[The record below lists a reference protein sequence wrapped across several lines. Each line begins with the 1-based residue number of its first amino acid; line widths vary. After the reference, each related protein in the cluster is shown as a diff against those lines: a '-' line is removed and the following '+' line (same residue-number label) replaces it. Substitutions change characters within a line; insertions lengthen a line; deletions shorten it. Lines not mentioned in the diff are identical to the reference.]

1 MLGLSL
7 KAQNPDS
14 LYALW
19 QDQTQADSMRVQAYE
34 DYISNEYLYSWP
46 DTAVILAE
54 ALHAYAKKQHYPI
67 ASATGYNLQ
76 GIANYVQGNYPQA
89 LEYFQKSL
97 AIKEELGDKMGIA
110 KNLNNIGLI
119 YMNQGNTPRALEYFQ
134 KSQAI
139 KEELGDK
146 KGIAVIL
153 NNIGLIYHDQGN
165 YPRALEYYQKSQ
177 AIKEELGDKKGIAGG
192 LVNIGIIYYSQGNYP
207 RALEDYQ
214 KSLTIFEE
222 LGDKYGIATN
232 LGNIGHIYS
241 DQGNFPLAMEYYQ
254 KSLVIGEELGD
265 KNGMAD
271 ILGNIGI
278 LYKKEGKNASA
289 VNHCQR
295 SLTLAEEIGALD
307 LQKEACQCLYNT
319 YKAMGQD
326 KNALAYYEQMIAMR
340 DSMFNEEN
348 TRRLT
353 QLEMQYQ
360 FDKKEAT
367 TKAEQEKKD
376 ALAAQELERQTM
388 ARNGFMGGFAV
399 VLLFAGVFFVQRNRI
414 GKEKQRSEELL
425 LNILPE
431 EIARELK
438 EKGKADARD
447 FELVSTLF
455 TDFVSFTETSEK
467 LSASELVSEIN
478 QCFAAFDGIMEKY
491 GIEKIKTM
499 GDAYMAAGGLP
510 VPTDDS
516 VKNTVLAALEMQ
528 SFIQDRKT
536 KLEAEGKLGFQMRA
550 GIHTGPVVAGIVGV
564 KKFQYDIWGDTVNM
578 ANRMESSGAAS
589 KVNISRETYELLKDD
604 PQFTFEPR
612 GKVDVKGKGEMEMY
626 FISEA

>member
-1 MLGLSL
+1 
-7 KAQNPDS
+7 
-14 LYALW
+14 
-19 QDQTQADSMRVQAYE
+19 
-34 DYISNEYLYSWP
+34 
-46 DTAVILAE
+46 
-54 ALHAYAKKQHYPI
+54 
-67 ASATGYNLQ
+67 
-76 GIANYVQGNYPQA
+76 
-89 LEYFQKSL
+89 
-97 AIKEELGDKMGIA
+97 
-110 KNLNNIGLI
+110 
-119 YMNQGNTPRALEYFQ
+119 
-134 KSQAI
+134 
-139 KEELGDK
+139 
-146 KGIAVIL
+146 
-153 NNIGLIYHDQGN
+153 
-165 YPRALEYYQKSQ
+165 
-177 AIKEELGDKKGIAGG
+177 
-192 LVNIGIIYYSQGNYP
+192 
-207 RALEDYQ
+207 
-214 KSLTIFEE
+214 
-222 LGDKYGIATN
+222 
-232 LGNIGHIYS
+232 
-241 DQGNFPLAMEYYQ
+241 MEYYQ

-376 ALAAQELERQTM
+376 VLAAQELERQTM

-399 VLLFAGVFFVQRNRI
+399 VLLFAGVFFVQRNKI
-414 GKEKQRSEELL
+414 SKEKQRSEELL

-491 GIEKIKTM
+491 GIAKIKTM